1 MMNKKQI
8 ITIDFIL
15 VIGTIIV
22 VASLIKYSEP
32 FIVAP
37 ISNTKNTNILFEF
50 EKTNLILVSQ
60 DVNFKSI
67 KEIHPKDNLMINL
80 KPGKYYWEF
89 VNISDNEIKEF
100 SILSKVDLK
109 FVDKDDKFE
118 VVNVGDTKLNV
129 KLYNHGE
136 FTGNIIL
143 NTENE

>member
-1 MMNKKQI
+1 
-8 ITIDFIL
+8 
-15 VIGTIIV
+15 
-22 VASLIKYSEP
+22 
-32 FIVAP
+32 
-37 ISNTKNTNILFEF
+37 
-50 EKTNLILVSQ
+50 
-60 DVNFKSI
+60 
-67 KEIHPKDNLMINL
+67 MINL

>member
-60 DVNFKSI
+60 DVIFK
-67 KEIHPKDNLMINL
+67 
-80 KPGKYYWEF
+80 
-89 VNISDNEIKEF
+89 
-100 SILSKVDLK
+100 
-109 FVDKDDKFE
+109 
-118 VVNVGDTKLNV
+118 
-129 KLYNHGE
+129 
-136 FTGNIIL
+136 
-143 NTENE
+143 

>member
-1 MMNKKQI
+1 MNKKQI